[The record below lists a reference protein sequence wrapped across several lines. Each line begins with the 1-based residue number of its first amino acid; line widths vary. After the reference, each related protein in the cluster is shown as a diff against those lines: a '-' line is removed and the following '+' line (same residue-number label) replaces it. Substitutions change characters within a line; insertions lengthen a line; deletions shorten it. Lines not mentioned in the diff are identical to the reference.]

1 MFLKNYLLQRAKD
14 VLIRFPKNIIRL
26 LEFFGE
32 YRRFKKLSD
41 GRFSVKL
48 KDIYPCL
55 KDKTAITPFDQHYIY
70 HPAWAARVLARTKPA
85 YHVDI
90 SSKLS
95 FSTIVSAFVPVR
107 FYDYRPADMKLSGLE
122 SAFADLNGLPFEDDS
137 QPSISC
143 MHTIEHIGLGRYGDV
158 IDTKGDLK
166 AIDELKRVVKPGG
179 DVLFVTPV
187 GTPRIEYNAHRVYS
201 YEQIISYF
209 APLQLVE
216 FALVPDEGGFIDN
229 ADVSLAEKQHYGC
242 GCFWFKK

>member
-1 MFLKNYLLQRAKD
+1 MFLRNYILQRAKD

-26 LEFFGE
+26 FEFFGE

-41 GRFSVKL
+41 DRFSVKL

-55 KDKTAITPFDQHYIY
+55 KDKTSITPFDQHYIY

-158 IDTKGDLK
+158 IDPKGDLK
-166 AIDELKRVVKPGG
+166 AINELKRVVKPGG